1 MARRMEGL
9 ISNFTGSLQWKLY
22 GHKAAHYQF
31 SQILFAF
38 SWQLIL
44 SLDFIFAQV
53 FKYMES
59 CQNTTNQT
67 YWGQATVGYAVA
79 NSPKMINN
87 NDSILKLQ
95 K

>member
-31 SQILFAF
+31 SQIFFAF

-44 SLDFIFAQV
+44 SLDSIFTKV
-53 FKYMES
+53 FRYMKS
-59 CQNTTNQT
+59 CQNTTLLQICDYESFRQIETT
-67 YWGQATVGYAVA
+67 YWIGLMGA
-79 NSPKMINN
+79 
-87 NDSILKLQ
+87 
-95 K
+95 

>member
-44 SLDFIFAQV
+44 SLDFIFPQV
-53 FKYMES
+53 FKYIHEKLS
-59 CQNTTNQT
+59 KHNTF
-67 YWGQATVGYAVA
+67 A
-79 NSPKMINN
+79 NLKK
-87 NDSILKLQ
+87 DILKLSDL
-95 K
+95 

>member
-31 SQILFAF
+31 SEILFVF
-38 SWQLIL
+38 SLQLIL

-53 FKYMES
+53 FKYMKS
-59 CQNTTNQT
+59 CQNTTLLQICDYESFYQIETT
-67 YWGQATVGYAVA
+67 Y
-79 NSPKMINN
+79 
-87 NDSILKLQ
+87 
-95 K
+95 